1 MISHNSLGKLG
12 VLGFD
17 GFEGGIL
24 VMGVLLNWLIR
35 NCLYMD
41 SGCINIDIMVV
52 GL

>member
-1 MISHNSLGKLG
+1 MISHNSLGKSG

-17 GFEGGIL
+17 GFEGCIW
-24 VMGVLLNWLIR
+24 VIGVLNWLIR

-52 GL
+52 